1 MANFC
6 EVVAQRLA
14 WDQAPRWGKKAKKGV
29 KQQKIKIILKKKKTA
44 SEANR
49 AVDWGGERAT
59 ARLAFYFR
67 SFPPKCA
74 KWSKACQVAN
84 FCEVVGQR
92 LAWHQAPRWGKKAKK
107 GVKQQKIKIIIKK
120 KKKQ

>member
-29 KQQKIKIILKKKKTA
+29 KQQKIKIILKKKTA

-59 ARLAFYFR
+59 ARLAFLFVL
-67 SFPPKCA
+67 FPPNA
-74 KWSKACQVAN
+74 PNGPRLVS
-84 FCEVVGQR
+84 GQ
-92 LAWHQAPRWGKKAKK
+92 
-107 GVKQQKIKIIIKK
+107 
-120 KKKQ
+120 

>member
-74 KWSKACQVAN
+74 KWSKACQRSVKMEGISLALCG
-84 FCEVVGQR
+84 FCSNPPFRHCIFTIIMLNDGQSTR
-92 LAWHQAPRWGKKAKK
+92 IPS
-107 GVKQQKIKIIIKK
+107 
-120 KKKQ
+120 